1 MIQQKPDMDDVEEW
15 RKVSKSNLEFS
26 FRKLC
31 TEKPQQLAWPNAR
44 VALEEEGHGVV
55 VQDTLFFQHHACI

>member
-15 RKVSKSNLEFS
+15 RKVSNLEFS

-31 TEKPQQLAWPNAR
+31 TEKHQQLAWPNAR
-44 VALEEEGHGVV
+44 AALEEEGHGVV
-55 VQDTLFFQHHACI
+55 VQDTVFNPHHACI